1 MIIFKEK
8 HKLPKFILIIYM
20 IQYVVLTLYYLNQD
34 VMPVHYH
41 FPAIIIGVLL
51 FICRSKLIL
60 NDNGILTNSFFY
72 FFKRKYDLKT
82 TDSCKFNSI
91 SALGDFGGWGI
102 RYSKNY
108 GWSYIFSSDDIVT
121 FCFKNKKKVTFSIQN
136 IAKLKT
142 ALTNS
147 DIYFE

>member
-20 IQYVVLTLYYLNQD
+20 IQYVVLTLYYLKMD
-34 VMPVHYH
+34 VMPVYYH

-51 FICRSKLIL
+51 FICRCKLIL

-72 FFKRKYDLKT
+72 LFKRKYDLKN
-82 TDSCKFNSI
+82 TDSCKFDSI

-102 RYSKNY
+102 RYSKKY

-121 FCFKNKKKVTFSIQN
+121 FCFENKKKVTFSIQN

-142 ALTNS
+142 ALTNL